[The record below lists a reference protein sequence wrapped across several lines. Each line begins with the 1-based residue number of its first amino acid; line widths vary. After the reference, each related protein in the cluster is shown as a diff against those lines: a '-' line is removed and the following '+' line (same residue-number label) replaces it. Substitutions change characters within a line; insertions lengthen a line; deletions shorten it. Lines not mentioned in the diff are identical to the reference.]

1 MRTMRPASASTWSS
15 PKGLGSP
22 TSFDAAGRTN
32 FVANPQAQRAT
43 WSYDAASRVT
53 GIHYANTTRTSYLYD
68 NASRLLRVAN
78 LSSTSTTLSSFSYA
92 LDAVGNRLRV
102 VESSGNRVTWSYDK
116 TYQLKNEQRSGS
128 NSYNITYTYDPVGN
142 RLVVINGGVRTTS
155 TYNAA
160 NELTRSQVVAGI
172 TTYTSDAAGN
182 LLTSLNP
189 IEPADDQH
197 LGLREPP
204 DPGGAAIGDRGYVHL
219 QRRRPAG
226 AEDRLDRHDQTRLG
240 RAEHLAGDRRK

>member
-1 MRTMRPASASTWSS
+1 MINPAGLRLTYAYDAASQRKYLIEPEGGRFTY
-15 PKGLGSP
+15 
-22 TSFDAAGRTN
+22 SFDAAGRTN
-32 FVANPQAQRAT
+32 YVANPQAQRAT

-128 NSYNITYTYDPVGN
+128 NGYNITYTYDPVGN
-142 RLVVINGGVRTTS
+142 RLSR
-155 TYNAA
+155 
-160 NELTRSQVVAGI
+160 
-172 TTYTSDAAGN
+172 
-182 LLTSLNP
+182 
-189 IEPADDQH
+189 DQW
-197 LGLREPP
+197 R
-204 DPGGAAIGDRGYVHL
+204 
-219 QRRRPAG
+219 
-226 AEDRLDRHDQTRLG
+226 
-240 RAEHLAGDRRK
+240 RAEQRAPMTRRTS